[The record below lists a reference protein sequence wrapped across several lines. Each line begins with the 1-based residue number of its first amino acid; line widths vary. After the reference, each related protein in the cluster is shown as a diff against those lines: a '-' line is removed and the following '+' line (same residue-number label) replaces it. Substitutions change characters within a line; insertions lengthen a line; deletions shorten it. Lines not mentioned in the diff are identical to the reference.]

1 MSMDNFSGL
10 AKLTYNWQPHF
21 LSLTPTSPK
30 FISLSTSVAF
40 INPYTQHMDEA
51 LAFIEALADNLNE
64 EILYTLCEDLNEP
77 TLNPYHD
84 ETLQLLQ
91 QELDSLRVDR
101 EFAEAADVQ
110 SIDDQISLYEQYVE
124 EAEAD
129 VWNISAEDIAWL
141 RSHDGQIVLAHYLS
155 LYSKESGEAME
166 LVNQYVEG
174 QINPQVLM
182 NEIDRKI
189 RMMILEGM

>member
-1 MSMDNFSGL
+1 MEMYVFDL
-10 AKLTYNWQPHF
+10 APLRE
-21 LSLTPTSPK
+21 
-30 FISLSTSVAF
+30 
-40 INPYTQHMDEA
+40 HMDEA

-110 SIDDQISLYEQYVE
+110 SIDDQITLYEQYVE

-141 RSHDGQIVLAHYLS
+141 RSHDGQIVLEHYPW

>member
-1 MSMDNFSGL
+1 M
-10 AKLTYNWQPHF
+10 
-21 LSLTPTSPK
+21 
-30 FISLSTSVAF
+30 
-40 INPYTQHMDEA
+40 
-51 LAFIEALADNLNE
+51 
-64 EILYTLCEDLNEP
+64 
-77 TLNPYHD
+77 
-84 ETLQLLQ
+84 
-91 QELDSLRVDR
+91 
-101 EFAEAADVQ
+101 Q
-110 SIDDQISLYEQYVE
+110 SIDDQITLYEQYVE

-141 RSHDGQIVLAHYLS
+141 RSHDGQIVLEHYPW